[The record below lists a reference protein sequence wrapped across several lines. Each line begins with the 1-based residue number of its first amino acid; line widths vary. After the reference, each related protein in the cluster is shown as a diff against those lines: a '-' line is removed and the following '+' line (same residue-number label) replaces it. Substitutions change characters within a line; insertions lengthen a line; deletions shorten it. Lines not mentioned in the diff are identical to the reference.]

1 MANIENIRAEY
12 FRKGMRISE
21 IAREHH
27 MDRKTVRKF
36 IEREDWNQSAQGVT
50 ERSSVL
56 DQFKP
61 TIDSWLEEDRR
72 RRRKQR
78 HTAKRVYDRLREEY
92 SEGGFSCSYRTV
104 ATYVAERRREIYGEV
119 RAALPLEHHYG
130 EAQVDF
136 GEADFVENG
145 TLVHGSYL
153 VVSFPK
159 SNAGFLQLF
168 KGQNLECLLTGLI
181 AIFIHIGGVP
191 AKMWFDNASTMVTK
205 ILKNGERRLTDGF
218 LRFQEHLG
226 FEAVFCNPASGN
238 EKGNVEN
245 KVGYHRRNLLV
256 PMPQFESIEEYN
268 EQLLQSCDAD
278 HRREHYRNGQHIEVL
293 FSHDREAFMALPR
306 IPFDPSRYQTVRTD
320 AYGKFTLQGGLHR
333 YSTTPKFAS
342 QFVQIRISAHT
353 VGVLDESLREIVTH
367 RRLYGGVKQESM
379 DWLPYLHQL
388 SRRPAALK
396 YTPVYTMMPDILQQ
410 WLSKQPRDAVGKAL
424 SLIAEL
430 TEHGDFATT
439 CSAVTDSLRQGVS
452 DVDSLLALHDRMTRY
467 AGFSVVS
474 AKAPR
479 VSAPQVRFDPN
490 RYDQMLAGG
499 AV

>member
-1 MANIENIRAEY
+1 MANVQSIRAEY
-12 FRKGMRISE
+12 FSKGMRISE

-36 IEREDWNQSAQGVT
+36 IEREDWNQSTQGAT
-50 ERSSVL
+50 ERSSIL

-61 TIDSWLEEDRR
+61 IIDGWLEEDRR

-78 HTAKRVYDRLREEY
+78 HTAKRVYDRLCKEY
-92 SEGGFSCSYRTV
+92 SNEGFSCSYRTV
-104 ATYVAERRREIYGEV
+104 AMYVAARRREIYGEF
-119 RAALPLEHHYG
+119 RAALPLEHRYG

-159 SNAGFLQLF
+159 SNAGFVQLF

-181 AIFIHIGGVP
+181 AIFAHIGGVP
-191 AKMWFDNASTMVTK
+191 AKLWFDNASTIVAR
-205 ILKNGERRLTDGF
+205 ILKNGERKLTDGF
-218 LRFQEHLG
+218 LRFQEHFG

-256 PMPQFESIEEYN
+256 PIPEFTSIETYN
-268 EQLLQSCDAD
+268 EELLERCDAD
-278 HRREHYRNGQHIEVL
+278 HRREHYRNGEHIETL
-293 FSHDREAFMALPR
+293 FSHEREALMALPR
-306 IPFDPSRYQTVRTD
+306 IPFDPCRYQTVRTD
-320 AYGKFTLQGGLHR
+320 AYGKFTLQRGLHR
-333 YSTTPKFAS
+333 YSTTPKYAS

-353 VGVLDESLREIVTH
+353 VTVLDESLREIVTH
-367 RRLYGGVKQESM
+367 RRLYGGARQEAM

-388 SRRPAALK
+388 SKRPAALK
-396 YTPVYTMMPDILQQ
+396 YTPVYAMMPDMLQQ

-424 SLIAEL
+424 SLIAAL

-439 CSAVTDSLRQGVS
+439 CAAVTDSLRQGVS
-452 DVDSLLALHDRMTRY
+452 DADSLVALHDRMTRY
-467 AGFSVVS
+467 AGFSVV
-474 AKAPR
+474 AEKAPR

-499 AV
+499 AL

>member
-1 MANIENIRAEY
+1 MANVESIRAEY
-12 FRKGMRISE
+12 FRKGMNISE

-36 IEREDWNQSAQGVT
+36 IEREDWNQGTQSVS

-56 DQFKP
+56 DRFKP
-61 TIDSWLEEDRR
+61 TIDSWLDDDRR
-72 RRRKQR
+72 CRRKQR

-92 SEGGFSCSYRTV
+92 REEGFSCSYRTV
-104 ATYVAERRREIYGEV
+104 AAYVAERRREIYGET
-119 RAALPLEHHYG
+119 RAALPLEHRYG

-145 TLVHGSYL
+145 TRVHGSYL

-205 ILKNGERRLTDGF
+205 VLKNGERKLTEGF

-268 EQLLQSCDAD
+268 EQLLGRCDAD
-278 HRREHYRNGQHIEVL
+278 HRREHYRNGEHIEAL
-293 FSHDREAFMALPR
+293 FSHDRRALMALPR
-306 IPFDPSRYQTVRTD
+306 IPFDPCRHQTVRTD

-333 YSTTPKFAS
+333 YSTTPKYAS
-342 QFVQIRISAHT
+342 RFVQIRISAHT
-353 VGVLDESLREIVTH
+353 VSVLDESFREIVTH
-367 RRLYGGVKQESM
+367 RRLYGAAKQEAM

-388 SRRPAALK
+388 SRRPTALK
-396 YTPVYTMMPDILQQ
+396 YTPVYAMMPDMLQQ
-410 WLSKQPRDAVGKAL
+410 WLSQQPRDAVGKAL

-430 TEHGDFATT
+430 TEHADFSTT
-439 CSAVTDSLRQGVS
+439 CAAVTDSLRQGVS

-467 AGFSVVS
+467 AGFSVVVFCKPEFPEI
-474 AKAPR
+474 ARRIPH
-479 VSAPQVRFDPN
+479 P
-490 RYDQMLAGG
+490 LGG
-499 AV
+499 DFY

>member
-1 MANIENIRAEY
+1 
-12 FRKGMRISE
+12 
-21 IAREHH
+21 
-27 MDRKTVRKF
+27 
-36 IEREDWNQSAQGVT
+36 
-50 ERSSVL
+50 L
-56 DQFKP
+56 C
-61 TIDSWLEEDRR
+61 
-72 RRRKQR
+72 
-78 HTAKRVYDRLREEY
+78 EEY
-92 SEGGFSCSYRTV
+92 SDEGFCCSYRTV
-104 ATYVAERRREIYGEV
+104 ATYVAERRREIYGEF
-119 RAALPLEHHYG
+119 RSALPLEHRYG

-181 AIFIHIGGVP
+181 AVFAHIGGVA
-191 AKMWFDNASTMVTK
+191 AKLWFDNASTIVAR
-205 ILKNGERRLTDGF
+205 ILKNGERKLTDGF
-218 LRFQEHLG
+218 LRFQEHFG

-256 PMPQFESIEEYN
+256 PIPEFASIEAYN
-268 EQLLQSCDAD
+268 EQLLQRCDAD
-278 HRREHYRNGQHIEVL
+278 HRREHYRNGEHIETL
-293 FSHDREAFMALPR
+293 FSHDREAVMALPR
-306 IPFDPSRYQTVRTD
+306 IPFDPCRYQTVRTD

-333 YSTTPKFAS
+333 YSTTPKYPS

-353 VGVLDESLREIVTH
+353 VSVLDESLREIVTH
-367 RRLYGGVKQESM
+367 RRLYGGARQEAM

-388 SRRPAALK
+388 SKRPAALK
-396 YTPVYTMMPDILQQ
+396 YTPVYTMMPDMLQQ

-430 TEHGDFATT
+430 TEHGDFPTT
-439 CSAVTDSLRQGVS
+439 CAALTDSLRQGVS
-452 DVDSLLALHDRMTRY
+452 DVDSLVALHDRMTRY
-467 AGFSVVS
+467 AGISVVS
-474 AKAPR
+474 TQAPR
-479 VSAPQVRFDPN
+479 VSAPQVRFNPN

-499 AV
+499 AL